1 MGWVNRRRDLGNLI
15 FVDVRDRTGITQ
27 VVFNKERDPA
37 VHEKAS
43 LLRNEYVI
51 AVIGKVKQRTADTI
65 NKNIPTG
72 EVELIAE
79 ELRILNESKQP
90 PFLPGDA
97 VLPNEEMRLKYRYID
112 LRRDAMQQN
121 IELRHK
127 VAIAIRSY
135 LSGQGFFEIETPFM
149 TRSTPEGARDYLV
162 PSRVQPGSFYALP
175 QSPQLFK
182 QILMI
187 SGFDRYFQIV
197 RCFRDEDLRAD
208 RQPEFT
214 QIDLEMSYPQPERVW
229 EVVEGF
235 LTAAFKAAGQEI
247 KPPFPRM
254 SYDQAIRLY
263 GSDKPDMRL
272 PAMTDVRAAFTAD
285 NLATLAVSAS
295 LPVVAIRIPK
305 VGELSRKDRDEIK
318 PLFIAKGGAKLFEDF
333 KRLEKNFP
341 EAASKIRQA
350 TGAETDDLL
359 VVVAGDGKLAEHK
372 SEGGVKPEVKQH
384 DHAVYTA
391 AGLLRLA
398 LAQKYGERHGA
409 FKKSGDP
416 EKDFRFL
423 WVTDFPMFEWD
434 EEGKR
439 WAAAHHPF
447 TSPHEHDMDKLESD
461 PASVRALAYD
471 VVLNGTELGS
481 GSIRIHR
488 QDIQSKIFHALGMTE
503 DEARARFGFFLEAL
517 EYGTPPHGGIALG
530 LDRIVMILAG
540 ADSLREV
547 IPFPKTARAVDLMV
561 DAPTP
566 VGRSQLKDLHIHVED
581 LGIFM
586 RDAWLS
592 KLPPEIK
599 LTKKHRRVYQMSNGS
614 HVGIPFAR
622 EIDQSW
628 ALSLPESQYNV
639 IVLLCQTEA
648 GAVMDFVLPSSVFS
662 PLWDDF
668 NRDDEGRIE
677 LDVKRDGATIVLGPA
692 DGANIRIDGYL
703 SKYGPLI

>member
-1 MGWVNRRRDLGNLI
+1 LLDFLGDLRRTHMCGALRASDSGQKAVLMGWVNRRRDLGNII
-15 FVDVRDRTGITQ
+15 FVDVRDRSGVTQ
-27 VVFNKERDPA
+27 VVFNKERDA
-37 VHEKAS
+37 AIHEKAS
-43 LLRNEYVI
+43 QLRNEYVI
-51 AVIGKVKQRTADTI
+51 AVTGKVKQRVPDTV
-65 NKNIPTG
+65 NKNIATG
-72 EVELIAE
+72 EIEVVAD
-79 ELRILNESKQP
+79 ELRIFNESKQP
-90 PFLPGDA
+90 PFLPGDSI
-97 VLPNEEMRLKYRYID
+97 LPNEEMRLKYRYID

-127 VAIAIRSY
+127 VALAIRDY
-135 LSGQGFFEIETPFM
+135 LSAQGFFEIETPFM

-187 SGFDRYFQIV
+187 SGFDKYFQIV

-235 LTAAFKAAGQEI
+235 LTAAFKTAGHEI
-247 KPPFPRM
+247 KTPFPRM
-254 SYDQAIRLY
+254 SYDEAIRLY

-272 PAMTDVRAAFTAD
+272 PAMTDVREAFTAE
-285 NLATLAVSAS
+285 NLAALAVSPT

-305 VGELSRKDRDEIK
+305 VGELSRKERDEIK
-318 PLFIAKGGAKLFEDF
+318 PLFTAKGGGAKLFEDF
-333 KRLEKNFP
+333 KRLEKNFL
-341 EAASKIRQA
+341 EAAARIREK
-350 TGAETDDLL
+350 TGAEADDLL
-359 VVVAGDGKLAEHK
+359 VIVTGDGKPGEHK

-384 DHAVYTA
+384 DHAVHTS
-391 AGLLRLA
+391 AGLLRIA
-398 LAQKYGERHGA
+398 LAQKYAAKHGA
-409 FKKSGDP
+409 FIKTGDP
-416 EKDFRFL
+416 RRDFRFL
-423 WVTDFPMFEWD
+423 WVTDFPMFEYD
-434 EEGKR
+434 EEGHR

-461 PASVRALAYD
+461 PAAVRALAYD

-488 QDIQSKIFHALGMTE
+488 QDIQRKIFHALGMTE

-540 ADSLREV
+540 AESLREV

-566 VGRSQLKDLHIHVED
+566 VSEAQLKE
-581 LGIFM
+581 LGIQV
-586 RDAWLS
+586 
-592 KLPPEIK
+592 
-599 LTKKHRRVYQMSNGS
+599 KK
-614 HVGIPFAR
+614 A
-622 EIDQSW
+622 
-628 ALSLPESQYNV
+628 
-639 IVLLCQTEA
+639 
-648 GAVMDFVLPSSVFS
+648 
-662 PLWDDF
+662 
-668 NRDDEGRIE
+668 
-677 LDVKRDGATIVLGPA
+677 
-692 DGANIRIDGYL
+692 
-703 SKYGPLI
+703 

>member
-15 FVDVRDRTGITQ
+15 FVDVRDRTGVTQ
-27 VVFNKERDPA
+27 VVCNKENNPA
-37 VHEKAS
+37 LHEKAS
-43 LLRNEYVI
+43 QLRNEYVI
-51 AVIGKVKQRTADTI
+51 AVIGTVKLRDSNTV
-65 NKNIPTG
+65 NKNIPSG
-72 EVELIAE
+72 EVELVAE
-79 ELRILNESKQP
+79 ELRMLNESKQP
-90 PFLPGDA
+90 PFLPGDM
-97 VLPNEEMRLKYRYID
+97 VLTNEELRLKYRYID
-112 LRRDAMQQN
+112 LRRDAMQHN

-127 VAIAIRSY
+127 VAIAIRDY
-135 LSGQGFFEIETPFM
+135 LSAKGFFEIETPFM

-187 SGFDRYFQIV
+187 SGFDKYFQIV

-214 QIDLEMSYPQPERVW
+214 QIDLEMSYPQQERVW

-235 LTAAFKAAGQEI
+235 LTAAFRAGGYTI
-247 KPPFPRM
+247 KTPFPRM
-254 SYDQAIRLY
+254 SYDDAIRQY

-272 PAMTDVRAAFTAD
+272 PAMTDVREAFTSE
-285 NLATLAVSAS
+285 NLQTLGVNPNLPMVAV
-295 LPVVAIRIPK
+295 RIPK
-305 VGELSRKDRDEIK
+305 VGELSRKERDDIK
-318 PLFIAKGGAKLFEDF
+318 PLFSAKGESKLFEDF

-341 EAASKIRQA
+341 DAAAKVLERIGSEA
-350 TGAETDDLL
+350 GDLI
-359 VVVAGDGKLAEHK
+359 VVVAGGGKPGEHK

-384 DHAVYTA
+384 DHAVYNA
-391 AGLLRLA
+391 AGLLRIA
-398 LAQKYGERHGA
+398 LGQKYAPKHGA
-409 FKKSGDP
+409 FARG
-416 EKDFRFL
+416 EFRFL

-447 TSPHEHDMDKLESD
+447 TSPHERDMDKLESD
-461 PASVRALAYD
+461 PAGVRALAYD

-488 QDIQSKIFHALGMTE
+488 QDIQRKIFRALGMTE
-503 DEARARFGFFLEAL
+503 EEARSRFGFFLEAL

-566 VGRSQLKDLHIHVED
+566 VSEAQLRE
-581 LGIFM
+581 LGI
-586 RDAWLS
+586 S
-592 KLPPEIK
+592 V
-599 LTKKHRRVYQMSNGS
+599 KKN
-614 HVGIPFAR
+614 
-622 EIDQSW
+622 
-628 ALSLPESQYNV
+628 
-639 IVLLCQTEA
+639 
-648 GAVMDFVLPSSVFS
+648 
-662 PLWDDF
+662 
-668 NRDDEGRIE
+668 
-677 LDVKRDGATIVLGPA
+677 
-692 DGANIRIDGYL
+692 
-703 SKYGPLI
+703 

>member
-27 VVFNKERDPA
+27 VVFNEERDPA
-37 VHEKAS
+37 AHEKAS
-43 LLRNEYVI
+43 QLRNEYVV

-65 NKNIPTG
+65 NQNIPTG
-72 EVELIAE
+72 EVEVIAE

-90 PFLPGDA
+90 PFLPGDT

-112 LRRDAMQQN
+112 LRRDALQHN
-121 IELRHK
+121 IELRHN

-135 LSGQGFFEIETPFM
+135 LSAQGFFEIETPFM

-272 PAMTDVRAAFTAD
+272 PAMTDVRVAFTEE
-285 NLATLAVSAS
+285 NLATLAVNPKF
-295 LPVVAIRIPK
+295 PVVAIRIPK
-305 VGELSRKDRDEIK
+305 AGELSRKDRDEIK
-318 PLFIAKGGAKLFEDF
+318 PLFGARGAAKLFEDF

-341 EAASKIRQA
+341 EAASKIRQG
-350 TGAETDDLL
+350 TGAEEGDLI
-359 VVVAGDGKLAEHK
+359 VVVAGDGKAAEHK

-398 LAQKYGERHGA
+398 LAQKYADRHGA
-409 FKKSGDP
+409 FKKTGDAS
-416 EKDFRFL
+416 KDFRFL

-447 TSPHEHDMDKLESD
+447 TSPHEHDMDKLELD

-488 QDIQSKIFHALGMTE
+488 QDIQSKIFRALGMTE
-503 DEARARFGFFLEAL
+503 EEARSRFGFFLEAL

-566 VGRSQLKDLHIHVED
+566 VSESQLKDL
-581 LGIFM
+581 GIQV
-586 RDAWLS
+586 
-592 KLPPEIK
+592 
-599 LTKKHRRVYQMSNGS
+599 KK
-614 HVGIPFAR
+614 
-622 EIDQSW
+622 
-628 ALSLPESQYNV
+628 
-639 IVLLCQTEA
+639 
-648 GAVMDFVLPSSVFS
+648 
-662 PLWDDF
+662 
-668 NRDDEGRIE
+668 
-677 LDVKRDGATIVLGPA
+677 
-692 DGANIRIDGYL
+692 
-703 SKYGPLI
+703 